1 MSIKPVFQH
10 DETDCGV
17 CCVAMLLNH
26 YGKTVSVRKIRAVA
40 GTDTAGTS
48 GKGIIKAC
56 EAFGLSCKVFT
67 TPEKSISELP
77 FPSIIH
83 TKKQGL
89 EHYVVLKKIKNGKV
103 YFCDPA
109 LGNTRLTVT
118 DFLELWS
125 GIFFVTSPGLNFEKT
140 NDEKNVLIKYFALL
154 KPYKSSLIKILTS
167 SFILTFLQIFVSFYF
182 RFLIDEVLYSHIKST
197 LNLCSVCYLLVIVFQ
212 VLMNF
217 CRSQIILYLGTKIDV
232 TLVSDFFFHLLKLP
246 MSFYNSRKSG
256 EILSRLYDTTTIKN
270 AVSSSSISVLID
282 SVMIVLGGVFLF
294 KIGGKLLPVIIIPV
308 ILSAMVVFILKKSFS
323 RKIKEQAII
332 QAEKNANFYECIN
345 GIATIKALSTEEASF
360 ERCEAIIVESGE
372 KAISLGSL
380 GNIQNSIQTLLNSL
394 GTLAIYWLGSFL
406 IFDGTITLGQLISF
420 SILSSYFLGPLTRV
434 LTMQAYW
441 QEVIISS
448 QRLSD
453 ILDIKEECENEENK
467 EEVKSICGDIIF
479 DDVSFSYGTRG
490 LALNNINITIPQGK
504 KVAFVGM
511 SGSGKT
517 TLLKLLMRFYDCNK
531 GKITI
536 NNTNISDY
544 KTSEY
549 RQTIGYVPQECLL
562 FSGTI
567 FENLILGAENPSKE
581 KVIEVAR
588 LTGCLDFINA
598 LPEKFK
604 TIVGEHGAT
613 LSGGE
618 RQRLALARVLIN
630 PKDILILDEAT
641 SSLDSISE
649 QRILKTIYNQSTDV
663 TVIMVAHRLSTIKNC
678 DLIYVFENGN
688 IVEQGNHNELLR
700 KNQKYAELWRMQNE

>member
-1 MSIKPVFQH
+1 
-10 DETDCGV
+10 
-17 CCVAMLLNH
+17 
-26 YGKTVSVRKIRAVA
+26 
-40 GTDTAGTS
+40 
-48 GKGIIKAC
+48 
-56 EAFGLSCKVFT
+56 
-67 TPEKSISELP
+67 
-77 FPSIIH
+77 
-83 TKKQGL
+83 
-89 EHYVVLKKIKNGKV
+89 
-103 YFCDPA
+103 
-109 LGNTRLTVT
+109 
-118 DFLELWS
+118 
-125 GIFFVTSPGLNFEKT
+125 
-140 NDEKNVLIKYFALL
+140 
-154 KPYKSSLIKILTS
+154 
-167 SFILTFLQIFVSFYF
+167 
-182 RFLIDEVLYSHIKST
+182 
-197 LNLCSVCYLLVIVFQ
+197 
-212 VLMNF
+212 
-217 CRSQIILYLGTKIDV
+217 
-232 TLVSDFFFHLLKLP
+232 
-246 MSFYNSRKSG
+246 
-256 EILSRLYDTTTIKN
+256 
-270 AVSSSSISVLID
+270 
-282 SVMIVLGGVFLF
+282 MIVLGGVFLF

-360 ERCEAIIVESGE
+360 ERCEAFIVESGE

-467 EEVKSICGDIIF
+467 EEVKSICGDNIF

-504 KVAFVGM
+504 KVAFVG
-511 SGSGKT
+511 T
-517 TLLKLLMRFYDCNK
+517 
-531 GKITI
+531 
-536 NNTNISDY
+536 
-544 KTSEY
+544 
-549 RQTIGYVPQECLL
+549 
-562 FSGTI
+562 
-567 FENLILGAENPSKE
+567 
-581 KVIEVAR
+581 
-588 LTGCLDFINA
+588 
-598 LPEKFK
+598 
-604 TIVGEHGAT
+604 
-613 LSGGE
+613 
-618 RQRLALARVLIN
+618 
-630 PKDILILDEAT
+630 T

-649 QRILKTIYNQSTDV
+649 QRILKTVYNQSTDV